1 MLSSSHF
8 EHPIG
13 LAFLMQSEE
22 TINIFHFRLCS
33 LQISSVSYGQ
43 MLKCLTEIFIMLQIS
58 SVSSGHVADMR
69 FGVAGGSV
77 IIADENSILLCGWV
91 VQDCSLQCSCTLWL
105 AQFAFSWL
113 LRGNR
118 FCHTIKVFDVVHWM
132 LCCIWKAGLLFAR
145 LFLCNVLMFGQNWQF
160 NPLEGVHNSHCTLK
174 FLVCTSVASI
184 SNSAFGVAK
193 VRVSLLVF

>member
-1 MLSSSHF
+1 MGCTDSPSHRSATDINEIIAILGLKGTIDHMLSSSHF

-91 VQDCSLQCSCTLWL
+91 VQDCSLQCSCTL
-105 AQFAFSWL
+105 
-113 LRGNR
+113 
-118 FCHTIKVFDVVHWM
+118 
-132 LCCIWKAGLLFAR
+132 
-145 LFLCNVLMFGQNWQF
+145 
-160 NPLEGVHNSHCTLK
+160 
-174 FLVCTSVASI
+174 
-184 SNSAFGVAK
+184 
-193 VRVSLLVF
+193 